1 MRRAH
6 ICASGRYFCEF
17 GKDGKVLYQ
26 TVGVVFF
33 SSFAKKIRMP
43 KSFAKLLELL
53 ASEITN
59 SSVKNPFNR
68 DPPSHPLAFAV
79 LLN

>member
-1 MRRAH
+1 
-6 ICASGRYFCEF
+6 
-17 GKDGKVLYQ
+17 
-26 TVGVVFF
+26 
-33 SSFAKKIRMP
+33 MP